1 MITRR
6 QFLIGVA
13 ASATLVAVPTIAI
26 PPSWIG
32 HLDEPVTGRTMP
44 IRLLDGET
52 IMGTG
57 AATSTDGQSWVTTF
71 VPGAAT
77 GLITTIEYD
86 HGGQSHRYEIP
97 GGAVHLLSSDSFEV
111 TIKLGQT
118 LSQ

>member
-13 ASATLVAVPTIAI
+13 ASASLVAVPTIAI

-32 HLDEPVTGRTMP
+32 HLDEPAPGNAMP

-52 IMGTG
+52 LVGTG
-57 AATSTDGQSWVTTF
+57 AATFDSRHDGWVTTF
-71 VPGAAT
+71 IPGAAT
-77 GLITTIEYD
+77 GLVTTIEYD
-86 HGGQSHRYEIP
+86 HRRQTHRYEIP
-97 GGAVHLLSSDSFEV
+97 SPVHILSSDSFEV
-111 TIKLGQT
+111 TIKIGQT